1 MIVVDA
7 MLGNAAIAAG
17 LALLALGIGGAV
29 RRPALRHALWLLVL
43 LKLVTPPLISVP
55 LSVLPSSW
63 NSQIESRLPQSIVL
77 SSTRATHHV
86 SDASMGTAA
95 PVRYWPVGF
104 AEWALAIWAAG
115 SIGWFAWQGRK
126 VLRFR
131 RRVLRAD
138 SADPDLI
145 QAASRIAA
153 TLGIEQP
160 PAIKITTGIGS
171 PMLWGWGRHAVV
183 LFPRDLLSR
192 LSLEARDTLVA
203 HELAHFLRRDHW
215 VRLLEFA
222 ATGLYW
228 WHLAVWLARMGIESA
243 EEECCD
249 AWVVGGLGA
258 SPRSYAEALLATV
271 DFEAELRRPC
281 LPPTACAANRS
292 ARLLHRRL
300 FGILHAGPPGRI
312 RGAVFFWL
320 LALTVLLARPVLR
333 ASAPDPRPEESTSD
347 STNANTKRPLK
358 NIPVARAAP
367 RTIEPRPW
375 TTAASP
381 AGITVEARDRELV
394 LHHPDGTT
402 KVLGPGRP
410 LALSFSSTTNR
421 IATVGPGP
429 LVRIWN
435 DHGEPLAETRL
446 DAAAR
451 SIAYT
456 PDGSRLLVLSA
467 EGGITVHD
475 PQTLAVDHRWYV
487 EGPANSLSCSPD
499 GQVMAISFGS
509 WLSEK
514 GWVECWSINDPHK
527 VACMPSAAPVGAT
540 RFTPDGKAIII
551 GGWNGLVAWRSL
563 PEGKFLTDRQLS
575 KDLVSTAAFCPE
587 ADSLPIVPPVEI
599 APPPVPV
606 LQLDLESPRGTSQF
620 TDR

>member
-17 LALLALGIGGAV
+17 LALLALGIALVV
-29 RRPALRHALWLLVL
+29 RRPAVRHALWLLVL

-55 LSVLPSSW
+55 LPVLPTSW
-63 NSQIESRLPQSIVL
+63 NSQLESNLPQSIVL
-77 SSTRATHHV
+77 SPASVAQPAADSSTSFAAT
-86 SDASMGTAA
+86 
-95 PVRYWPVGF
+95 RYWPVGS
-104 AEWALAIWAAG
+104 AEWLLTIWAAG
-115 SIGWFAWQGRK
+115 SIGWFVWQGRK

-138 SADPDLI
+138 DADPDLAE
-145 QAASRIAA
+145 AASRIAA
-153 TLGIEQP
+153 RLGIRQE
-160 PAIKITTGIGS
+160 PAVKITTGIGS

-192 LSLEARDTLVA
+192 LSPEARDTLVA

-222 ATGLYW
+222 TTGLYW
-228 WHLAVWLARMGIESA
+228 WHPAVWLARQGIESA

-249 AWVVGGLGA
+249 AWVVGGLAA
-258 SPRSYAEALLATV
+258 SPRRYAEALLATV

-300 FGILHAGPPGRI
+300 FGILHAGPPGKL
-312 RGAVFFWL
+312 RGAAAFWL
-320 LALTVLLARPVLR
+320 LALAVLLARPVLR
-333 ASAPDPRPEESTSD
+333 ASSPDRQGEEPTND
-347 STNANTKRPLK
+347 SKVARIKRQAK
-358 NIPVARAAP
+358 SNPVARVAP
-367 RTIEPRPW
+367 RTIEARPW
-375 TTAASP
+375 ATAASP
-381 AGITVEARDRELV
+381 AGITVEAQERELV

-429 LVRIWN
+429 LLRTW
-435 DHGEPLAETRL
+435 DEHGEPLAEARL

-451 SIAYT
+451 AIAYT

-467 EGGITVHD
+467 EGAITIHD
-475 PQTLAVDHRWYV
+475 PQTLAVGYRWYV
-487 EGPANSLSCSPD
+487 EGPANSISCSPD
-499 GQVMAISFGS
+499 GQVVAISFGS

-540 RFTPDGKAIII
+540 RFTPDGKTIII

-563 PEGKFLTDRQLS
+563 PDGRFITDRQLS
-575 KDLVSTAAFCPE
+575 KDLVATAAFCPE
-587 ADSLPIVPPVEI
+587 AGSLPLVPPIEI

-606 LQLDLESPRGTSQF
+606 LQLDLESPRGMGQF